1 MIKDLISIAF
11 PNNCIGCNE
20 VLLKGEE
27 FICLKCNVQIPF
39 CEDYIFNSS
48 DWLTDDNTQLFG
60 LFFYDKKGV
69 TQSIIHEIKYKGNIK
84 LASYLGEILGGNIKG
99 KGVEIDTII
108 PVPLHKKRLKQRG
121 YNQAEEIAKGIG
133 KSINKEVSTNL
144 LVRTKYTQT
153 QTSKDKQLRE
163 ENILNAFDINLKQL
177 KEIKNVLLVDDVITT
192 GATINECL
200 KTLNKI
206 PNINVFVVS
215 LGIVKF

>member
-27 FICLKCNVQIPF
+27 FICLKCNFQIPF

-48 DWLTDDNTQLFG
+48 DWLTDENTQLFG

-84 LASYLGEILGGNIKG
+84 LASYLGEILGGNIKE
-99 KGVEIDTII
+99 KGVVIDTVI

-133 KSINKEVSTNL
+133 KSLSKEVSTNL

-163 ENILNAFDINLKQL
+163 ENILNAFDINLKQQ

>member
-48 DWLTDDNTQLFG
+48 DWLTDANTQLLG

-84 LASYLGEILGGNIKG
+84 LASYLGEIAGVNLKT
-99 KGVEIDTII
+99 KGVNVDTII

-133 KSINKEVSTNL
+133 KSLNKEVLTNL

-163 ENILNAFDINLKQL
+163 ENILNAFDINLKQQ

-206 PNINVFVVS
+206 PNINVFVIS

>member
-27 FICLKCNVQIPF
+27 FICLKCNVQVPF

-48 DWLTDDNTQLFG
+48 DWLTDDNTHLFG

-84 LASYLGEILGGNIKG
+84 LASYLGEILGGNIKE

-133 KSINKEVSTNL
+133 KSLKKEVSTNL

-163 ENILNAFDINLKQL
+163 ENILNAFDINLKQQ